1 MKRLSVLLSVFAL
14 AACNGQRRINE
25 EPIIRTGDRVPSSDA
40 KVEAIRSR
48 TEQHQEALTS
58 RRDSLTLLAAKDC
71 APAICSALSRGEVA
85 LGMNAN
91 QVMAATKS
99 TESTWSIRESGS
111 SMVMVAKFAST
122 PPRDASGEIAIVQL
136 ADNKVTS
143 YSYREPQGMRVVS
156 VAADEGSDGR
166 VRAQAAALVRDGDA
180 LLVSGNRARALDLY
194 DRASVLSPNDASL
207 QYKVAT
213 LLDQE
218 LRPLEA
224 LMRYQRFLHQMEL
237 EKIKVQGEAYGQLAN
252 AIAHAR
258 ERVIVLE
265 KQTK

>member
-1 MKRLSVLLSVFAL
+1 MRRLSVILSAFAL
-14 AACNGQRRINE
+14 AACNGPRRINE

-40 KVEAIRSR
+40 KVEAVRSR
-48 TEQHQEALTS
+48 TEQHQDALVS
-58 RRDSLTLLAAKDC
+58 RRDSLTLLAAQDC
-71 APAICSALSRGEVA
+71 TPAICAALGRGEVA

-99 TESTWSIRESGS
+99 TESTWSIRESGP
-111 SMVMVAKFAST
+111 SMVMVARYPST

-136 ADNKVTS
+136 ADHKVTS
-143 YSYREPQGMRVVS
+143 YSYREPQGIRVVS
-156 VAADEGSDGR
+156 VAADETSDGR
-166 VRAQAAALVRDGDA
+166 ARAQAAALVRDGDA
-180 LLVSGNRARALDLY
+180 LLVSGNRPAALDRY
-194 DRASVLSPNDASL
+194 DRASVLSPNDPSL

-237 EKIKVQGEAYGQLAN
+237 EKIKVQGDAYAKLAD

-265 KQTK
+265 KQTR